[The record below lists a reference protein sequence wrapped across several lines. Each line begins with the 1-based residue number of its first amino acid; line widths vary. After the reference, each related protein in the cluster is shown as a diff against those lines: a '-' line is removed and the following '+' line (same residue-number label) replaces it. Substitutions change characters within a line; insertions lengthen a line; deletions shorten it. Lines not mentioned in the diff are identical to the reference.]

1 MKFTKP
7 VYDSSQKLY
16 KASIQ
21 DGLSFTSEYDLES
34 AEWSPPLDLCYPM
47 HKDEILKEVL
57 VATKGWFT
65 KPLTE
70 DWLQS
75 RIEISLPDAEL
86 LVSGFEGTAEW
97 QLKTLLISKE
107 KFLFLGDIV
116 KTVKKERIELALEEE
131 RGGGDLEDAEEV
143 EWNPPAVQQAPLE
156 LGPTRRMMQKEFVL
170 QSRHKAAKA
179 LFNANQLTREYC
191 DLYGDD
197 TDWEDDDSDSDSG
210 FEE

>member
-7 VYDSSQKLY
+7 VYDSTQKLY

-21 DGLSFTSEYDLES
+21 DGFSFTSEYDLES
-34 AEWSPPLDLCYPM
+34 AEWSPPLDLFLPM
-47 HKDEILKEVL
+47 HKEELVKEVL

-75 RIEISLPDAEL
+75 RIQISLPDAEL
-86 LVSGFEGTAEW
+86 LASGFEGTAEW

-107 KFLFLGDIV
+107 KFMFLGDIM
-116 KTVKKERIELALEEE
+116 KTVKKERIELTFEEE
-131 RGGGDLEDAEEV
+131 KSDDLEDAEEV
-143 EWNPPAVQQAPLE
+143 DWNPPAVQQAPLE

-170 QSRHKAAKA
+170 QVRRKAAKA

-197 TDWEDDDSDSDSG
+197 TDWEDDDSDSGS
-210 FEE
+210 EA